1 MKPGEYVVLAFVA
14 LMLIAFFSLF
24 IWFQIK
30 RIKRHR
36 TTRQKETLNVEQG
49 NLEHHE

>member
-14 LMLIAFFSLF
+14 LMLTTFFALY

-30 RIKRHR
+30 RIKRNQA
-36 TTRQKETLNVEQG
+36 TRKANQASNIKPNKKE
-49 NLEHHE
+49 